1 MNAEERIEKLLALLL
16 LRQLSTQAEK
26 AVQLRLAGFTNS
38 EIANL
43 LDTTANV
50 VGQRLLEARKKAKK
64 GKAKK
69 VAKKK

>member
-1 MNAEERIEKLLALLL
+1 MSSEERIEKLLALLL
-16 LRQLSTQAEK
+16 LRELTTHSEK

-43 LDTTANV
+43 LETTTNV

-64 GKAKK
+64 MKAGK
-69 VAKKK
+69 VAKRK

>member
-1 MNAEERIEKLLALLL
+1 MSSVERIEKLLALLL
-16 LRQLSTQAEK
+16 LRELTTHGEK

-43 LDTTANV
+43 LDTTTNV

-64 GKAKK
+64 TKAGKTP
-69 VAKKK
+69 KKK